1 MFKRCMYSFLVNMGI
16 VSIVFIIISL
26 ILPELTQIK
35 FLYLMVC
42 VITPI
47 HFFGFITLE
56 LKLFSSYLCIRRAII
71 ISFSSFVMI
80 AVSYLFGYLRFETNS
95 LVAYG
100 ISISLYIVS
109 SVFAYY
115 VADKIE
121 QQNLKLINQKLAHKN
136 SENIEKN

>member
-47 HFFGFITLE
+47 HFFGFITLG
-56 LKLFSSYLCIRRAII
+56 LKLFSSHLWIRRAII

-100 ISISLYIVS
+100 ISISLYIVF
-109 SVFAYY
+109 SVFAYF
-115 VADKIE
+115 VGDKIE

-136 SENIEKN
+136 SENIE